1 VEYLL
6 LIYGDEDGW
15 EALSDEERETAI
27 GEYVAL
33 RRDLAAQDKYGGS
46 NELHG
51 VETAT
56 TVRVRDG
63 DALVTDGPFA
73 ETKEQVGGYFLVDA
87 ESLDEAIEWAA
98 RIPAARRGAV
108 EIRPVVDRG
117 GGGSSTS

>member
-1 VEYLL
+1 MRYLL

-15 EALSDEERETAI
+15 ESLSDEEKTAAI

-33 RRDLAAQDKYGGS
+33 QRDLVAEEKYQGS

-51 VETAT
+51 AETAT
-56 TVRVRDG
+56 VVRVRDG

-73 ETKEQVGGYFLVDA
+73 ETKEQVGGYYLVDA
-87 ESLDEAIEWAA
+87 ESLDEAIEWAS

-108 EIRPVVDRG
+108 EIRPVVERAG
-117 GGGSSTS
+117 AGS

>member
-1 VEYLL
+1 VLYLL

-15 EALSDEERETAI
+15 EALSDEERQAAI
-27 GEYVAL
+27 GEYGAL
-33 RRDLAAQDKYGGS
+33 HRDLAAQDKYGGS

-56 TVRVRDG
+56 TVRVREG
-63 DALVTDGPFA
+63 DALVMDGPFA

-108 EIRPVVDRG
+108 EIRPVVERR

>member
-1 VEYLL
+1 VQYLL

-15 EALSDEERETAI
+15 EALSDEAKEAAI
-27 GEYVAL
+27 GEYAVL
-33 RRDLAAQDKYGGS
+33 RRDLTAQDKYGGS